1 MCSHERQVV
10 SIAFSLLL
18 VCSLAGC
25 GGGGMSD
32 MMDSSSRGGGGTT
45 GITAMTPAEQT
56 SADAVF
62 ALVNQERAKAGL
74 ALLVLDTVAMR
85 TAYDH
90 ALDMRM
96 RGYFDHNTPE
106 GMTPGQ
112 RLAGAGCMFRDW
124 AENIAEGDRT
134 PTDVMLDWMNSPEH
148 HANMMNS
155 QFTHMGIGVCFSG
168 STPFWVEDF
177 VAK

>member
-1 MCSHERQVV
+1 MVAPAIRLS
-10 SIAFSLLL
+10 AFACAVLLAA
-18 VCSLAGC
+18 SLAGC

-32 MMDSSSRGGGGTT
+32 TMDSGSRGSGAGT
-45 GITAMTPAEQT
+45 GLAAMTPTEQAG
-56 SADAVF
+56 ADAIF
-62 ALVNQERAKAGL
+62 TLVNQERAKAGL
-74 ALLVLDTVAMR
+74 APLVLDTIATR

-96 RGYFDHNTPE
+96 RGYFDHDTPE

-124 AENIAEGDRT
+124 AENIAEGDPT
-134 PTDVMLDWMNSPEH
+134 PADVMLDWMNSPEH
-148 HANMMNS
+148 RANMMNS

-168 STPFWVEDF
+168 STPYWVEDF